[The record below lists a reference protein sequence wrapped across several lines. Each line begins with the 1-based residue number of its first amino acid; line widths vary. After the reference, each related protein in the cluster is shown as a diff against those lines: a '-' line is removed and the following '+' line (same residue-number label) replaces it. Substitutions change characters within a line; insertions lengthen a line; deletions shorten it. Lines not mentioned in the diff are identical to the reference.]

1 MASREEILNGNLPRE
16 KILAILKPAVDLFT
30 EHKKMEDSIISLE
43 QQHFELA
50 AARSSS
56 EGFGAGIKLITIL
69 HAIYIYVFTWN
80 DANIVSMDKI
90 TGEPFF
96 KWYAMLFGNVLLNL
110 AEKYENH
117 ILILLLCLVSPI
129 IVGLLIA
136 TIISGLLLGCKR
148 KKLKKRMIALEQ
160 KINLDRGVATFFL
173 RENLQY
179 FDFLPKRYWSYE
191 AVSLIYSLFANYRVD
206 TFKEAFNKCEEL
218 MS

>member
-30 EHKKMEDSIISLE
+30 EHKRMEDSIVSLE
-43 QQHFELA
+43 QQHLELA
-50 AARSSS
+50 TARSSS
-56 EGFGAGIKLITIL
+56 EGFGAGITLITIL
-69 HAIYIYVFTWN
+69 HAIYIYVFIWN

-90 TGEPFF
+90 TGEPFY
-96 KWYAMLFGNVLLNL
+96 KWYAMLFGNVLLDLN
-110 AEKYENH
+110 YEDH
-117 ILILLLCLVSPI
+117 ILIALFCLVSPI

-136 TIISGLLLGCKR
+136 IIIFGLLFACKR
-148 KKLKKRMIALEQ
+148 KKLKKRMISLEQ
-160 KINLDRGVATFFL
+160 KIYLDREVAILFM
-173 RENLQY
+173 RDNRQY

-218 MS
+218 MKV

>member
-16 KILAILKPAVDLFT
+16 KILTILKPALDLFT

-50 AARSSS
+50 AARGSS
-56 EGFGAGIKLITIL
+56 EGFGAGIKLITII

-90 TGEPFF
+90 TGEPFY
-96 KWYAMLFGNVLLNL
+96 KWYAMLFGNVLLEL

-136 TIISGLLLGCKR
+136 TIICGLLLVCKR
-148 KKLKKRMIALEQ
+148 KKLKQRMIALEQ
-160 KINLDRGVATFFL
+160 KINLDRGVAILFL
-173 RENLQY
+173 RENMKY

-191 AVSLIYSLFANYRVD
+191 AVNLIYSLFANYRVD

-218 MS
+218 MK

>member
-1 MASREEILNGNLPRE
+1 MASREEILNGNLSRE
-16 KILAILKPAVDLFT
+16 TILSMLKPALDLFT
-30 EHKKMEDSIISLE
+30 EHRRMEESINSLE

-50 AARSSS
+50 AARSST
-56 EGFGAGIKLITIL
+56 EGFGAGVKLITIL
-69 HAIYIYVFTWN
+69 HAIYIYIFTWN
-80 DANIVSMDKI
+80 DANIVQMDKI
-90 TGEPFF
+90 TVEPFY
-96 KWYAMLFGNVLLNL
+96 KWYAMLFGNVLLEL
-110 AEKYENH
+110 AEKYENN
-117 ILILLLCLVSPI
+117 ILILLLSLVSPI

-136 TIISGLLLGCKR
+136 AIICGLFLACKR
-148 KKLKKRMIALEQ
+148 KKLKKRMMALEQ

-173 RENLQY
+173 QENLKY